1 MADGT
6 RALVN
11 NTSDLVASAKTVHD
25 RYLAGRMERETVR
38 EWVIRLGGYPAP
50 HGERVREAA
59 AWFRVPQT
67 EPVAVDVK
75 LADLQRLA
83 AIVSG

>member
-1 MADGT
+1 
-6 RALVN
+6 VN
-11 NTSDLVASAKTVHD
+11 SISDLVASAKTVHD

-38 EWVIRLGGYPAP
+38 EWVIRLGAYPAP

-59 AWFRVPQT
+59 DWFRAHQT

-75 LADLQRLA
+75 LSDLQRLA